1 MEKILIV
8 DDEKDLCWTI
18 TNLLNNEGY
27 TLMVANDGK
36 NALIQIKDTSPDL
49 VILDLKLPDTNGI
62 DLLSKIK
69 EIDSNIPII
78 ILTAYGEVSSAVNAM
93 KMGAIDYIIKPFDI
107 NELRFSIKNALHIKD
122 ISLNR
127 KTKGERLRGAQ
138 DSEGLV
144 GNSPQIHN
152 IIEQIKIVALSDMT
166 VIIQGESGT
175 GKDLVVKLLHS
186 NSSRSHKPFVTVDCG
201 TLPESL
207 IESEMFGYE
216 KGAFTGAE
224 KTKEGMF
231 ELANGGTIF
240 LNEIGNLSES
250 AQRKFLGILENRQLQ
265 RLGGKKVIDVD
276 VRVIAATNLPL
287 KGAVK
292 DGKFRQDLFFRL
304 SQLSIDI
311 PPLRYRVEDILP
323 LAKYFLNKAN
333 LEIKKEVKTILPEA
347 EKKLL
352 LYPWP
357 CNVRELKNVIKRAV
371 LMARDSTIRME
382 DLSFDFESEGTLNAS
397 CSHLDLAKGIDHQF
411 RIDARKAM
419 NELEREV
426 IRKALAQAHGNKK
439 KAAEILGIRRSTI
452 YYKMES
458 LGMKT
463 DE

>member
-8 DDEKDLCWTI
+8 DDEKDLFWTI
-18 TNLLNNEGY
+18 TNLLNDEGY

-36 NALIQIKDTSPDL
+36 NALIQIKDASPDL
-49 VILDLKLPDTNGI
+49 VILDLKLPDINGI

-69 EIDSNIPII
+69 EIDSNIPVV
-78 ILTAYGEVSSAVNAM
+78 ILTAYGEVSSAVSAM

-107 NELRFSIKNALHIKD
+107 NELRSSIKKALYVRD

-127 KTKGERLRGAQ
+127 KTKGERLRGSQ
-138 DSEGLV
+138 DSEGLI

-166 VIIQGESGT
+166 VLIQGESGT
-175 GKDLVVKLLHS
+175 GKDLAAKLLHS

-201 TLPESL
+201 ALPESL

-224 KTKEGMF
+224 KTKVGIF

-304 SQLSIDI
+304 SQLFIYI

-333 LEIKKEVKTILPEA
+333 LEIKKEVKTISPEA

-357 CNVRELKNVIKRAV
+357 GNVRELKNAIKRAE
-371 LMARDSTIRME
+371 LMAKDSTIRME

-397 CSHLDLAKGIDHQF
+397 CSHLDLAKDVDHQF
-411 RIDARKAM
+411 RIDVRKAM